1 MNIILYYYFVFQV
14 VLAFGIIIIGGTVE
28 GYGYGLSLGTKWP

>member
-14 VLAFGIIIIGGTVE
+14 VLAFGIIIKGVE
-28 GYGYGLSLGTKWP
+28 KNMYITAKKK